1 MDCSFC
7 SIFVYKFLRRVLIID
22 IIKTIAL
29 PDTQMWILLNVT
41 CTLSLFNFLT
51 KVLHDSNRATIGGN
65 LNDRYEVSVWPLSWQ
80 GRSNSDD
87 NFEIASA
94 CDWKNLVVNLL
105 HGLSIGWLGWWLE
118 VLTWAADG
126 RWWFW
131 NGAALHYLL
140 LDGAALHSLQLLR
153 ILVFSHFPSFLKH
166 LVDKL
171 LLCVSILLWS

>member
-41 CTLSLFNFLT
+41 CTLSFFNFLT
-51 KVLHDSNRATIGGN
+51 EVLHDSNRATIGGN

-105 HGLSIGWLGWWLE
+105 HGLSIGWLG
-118 VLTWAADG
+118 
-126 RWWFW
+126 
-131 NGAALHYLL
+131 
-140 LDGAALHSLQLLR
+140 
-153 ILVFSHFPSFLKH
+153 
-166 LVDKL
+166 
-171 LLCVSILLWS
+171 